1 MPLCR
6 FFRLAPLLLFHQEAT
21 APPPARQI
29 ANIRHIVVIRGHLLN
44 TMAANDIIVHAAA
57 ALLMQRRAGLSVH
70 DPADEVLIL
79 ELQDE
84 A

>member
-6 FFRLAPLLLFHQEAT
+6 FFRLAPLLFFHQEAT

-29 ANIRHIVVIRGHLLN
+29 ANIRHIIVIRGHLLD
-44 TMAANDIIVHAAA
+44 TMAVNDIIIHAA

-70 DPADEVLIL
+70 DPADEVLIF